1 MKILIDF
8 LYILGMFFCFC
19 GVVGVLRMPDV
30 YCRLQTSTKNVT
42 LGSLS
47 IYLAII
53 LENGLSSFTVKVII
67 IAIFILITNPVGSH
81 AIARGALRNGIG
93 LSEKSCCN
101 DYRGNA

>member
-8 LYILGMFFCFC
+8 LYIVGMFFCFC

-53 LENGLSSFTVKVII
+53 LENGLSTFTVKVII
-67 IAIFILITNPVGSH
+67 IALFILITNPVGSH
-81 AIARGALRNGIG
+81 AIARGALRSGIG
-93 LSEKSCCN
+93 LAEKSCRN
-101 DYRGNA
+101 DLACRR